1 MSDAQS
7 PGSALGPAQGPAS
20 APAPAPPR
28 RRSAGLEAWLHR
40 ARLATG
46 LVLLAYLVTHL
57 ANHALGLISLGAME
71 AGRLWF
77 TALWAGPP
85 GLVLLLGSLSVHLG
99 LALWALYRRRSLLR
113 MRRWEAAQL
122 LLGLAVPPLL
132 AIHVLG
138 TVVSALAFGT
148 HTLYAYLLLVL
159 WVFSPDVGLQQAIV
173 VLVAWTHGC
182 IGLHFWLRLK
192 PWYAAWRPY
201 LFAAALLLPV
211 LSLLGFVEGGR
222 AVARLY
228 DDPAWMAALQARV
241 DFPSQAQVDALYR
254 WEHQFFLVYAGL
266 LAAILLARL
275 GRDLLHRRFAV
286 VIGYGG
292 GRRVEVARGT
302 TILEAS
308 RIGGIPHAAVCG
320 GRGRCSTCRVRVTE
334 GLVHLPAASAE
345 ERRVLDRVGAA
356 PNVRLACQTRP
367 THNCAVVPLLPPAA
381 SPADAGARPGYLQ
394 GREEEI
400 AVLFADLRS
409 FTQFAEHRLPYDVVF
424 LLNRYF
430 RAMGTAVEEAG
441 GQVDKFIGDGVMA
454 LFGVGGKG
462 AEGCRAALAAARRMA
477 ENLEEMNRALAHDL
491 PTPLRIGIGINVGPV
506 IVGEMGYARA
516 TSVTA
521 IGDTVNTAS
530 RLETL
535 TKDYR
540 CQLIVAEQVA
550 ERAGVDLGAFP
561 QHEIEVRGRV
571 GTLAVRAVADA
582 RQLPEPAAPAV
593 APRPVRHR
601 GRCGRRPASALCTPG
616 LTRPLSDGGLIAG
629 SSPARGRLPTLFTSC
644 HARA

>member
-1 MSDAQS
+1 MSEAQFH
-7 PGSALGPAQGPAS
+7 GAA
-20 APAPAPPR
+20 APPR
-28 RRSAGLEAWLHR
+28 RGASPEAWLR
-40 ARLATG
+40 RTRLVTG
-46 LVLLAYLVTHL
+46 LVLLAYLVTHF
-57 ANHALGLISLGAME
+57 ANHALGLVSLAAME
-71 AGRLWF
+71 EGRLWF
-77 TALWAGPP
+77 SALWGRPP
-85 GLVLLLGSLSVHLG
+85 GLVLLLGSLALHMG
-99 LALWALYRRRSLLR
+99 LALWALYRRRSLRR
-113 MRRWEAAQL
+113 MRAWEAAQL
-122 LLGLAVPPLL
+122 LLGLAIPPLL

-138 TVVSALAFGT
+138 TVVSTLLFGT

-159 WVFSPDVGLQQAIV
+159 WVFSPEIGVQQAIV
-173 VLVAWTHGC
+173 LLVAWAHGC
-182 IGLHFWLRLK
+182 IGLHFWLRLR
-192 PWYAAWRPY
+192 PWYPAWRPWLY
-201 LFAAALLLPV
+201 AVALLLPV

-228 DDPAWMAALQARV
+228 ADPVWFSAVQARIN
-241 DFPSQAQVDALYR
+241 FPTQPQVDAIYR
-254 WEHQFFLVYAGL
+254 WEHLFFAVYAGL
-266 LAAILLARL
+266 LAATLLARV

-286 VIGYGG
+286 VIGYAD
-292 GRRVEVARGT
+292 GRKVEVARGT
-302 TILEAS
+302 SILEAS
-308 RIGGIPHAAVCG
+308 RIAGIPHASVCG

-334 GLVHLPAASAE
+334 GLAHLPPASAE
-345 ERRVLDRVGAA
+345 ERRVLERVGAA

-381 SPADAGARPGYLQ
+381 SPADAGGRPGYLQ

-454 LFGVGGKG
+454 LFGVGGRR

-477 ENLEEMNRALAHDL
+477 ENLEEMNRTLAHDL

-535 TKDYR
+535 TKEYR
-540 CQLIVAEQVA
+540 CQLIVAEAVA
-550 ERAGVDLGAFP
+550 ERAGVDLEAFP
-561 QHEIEVRGRV
+561 RHEIEVRGRV
-571 GTLAVRAVADA
+571 GTLAIRAVTDA
-582 RQLPEPAAPAV
+582 RQLPEPAE
-593 APRPVRHR
+593 APREARN
-601 GRCGRRPASALCTPG
+601 GRR
-616 LTRPLSDGGLIAG
+616 
-629 SSPARGRLPTLFTSC
+629 
-644 HARA
+644 